1 MLTYNIL
8 STIELHILARTQKS
22 DTVPCVTR
30 QFYDEKRKLSVFFLI
45 TIIGTIT
52 AHLLTPLLK
61 VT

>member
-30 QFYDEKRKLSVFFLI
+30 YFYDEKRKLIVFLI